1 MKGKIIGVL
10 AFIALIA
17 IVAVLG
23 NAGEQEEAA
32 APATTT
38 TAEAA
43 EVDRADLPEDMASI
57 RNIIR
62 TASDD
67 GERELTTGEVIE
79 IERLE
84 AKYKDVVESG
94 DADYALY
101 NDHIALWM
109 RYDSFTALDI
119 EEAGG
124 YYREK
129 LPELEAEY
137 N

>member
-23 NAGEQEEAA
+23 NTGEEEAA
-32 APATTT
+32 AP

-43 EVDRADLPEDMASI
+43 EVDRADLPEDMTAI

-67 GERELTTGEVIE
+67 GERELTTGEIIE

-84 AKYKDVVESG
+84 AKYADEVQSD
-94 DADYALY
+94 DADYAHY
-101 NDHIALWM
+101 TDHITLWM
-109 RYDSFTALDI
+109 RYDSFTALNI
-119 EEAGG
+119 EEAGD